1 MDALFGEISSNRNKE
16 ITARIRH
23 ELGLT
28 VRVSN
33 DVVSASEVV

>member
-1 MDALFGEISSNRNKE
+1 MDALFGEITSNRDKE

-23 ELGLT
+23 KLGLT
-28 VRVSN
+28 ASN